1 MVLEMISLVVLR
13 NDSELHTVM
22 PEVEPGKGNFDPVQ
36 INIVFS
42 GVLWVSMVVSGRP
55 KIYLL

>member
-1 MVLEMISLVVLR
+1 MISLVVLR